1 MRKFE
6 IAKGFEDGGVIIPQ
20 RKTAKSAGYDI
31 VALTNE
37 DVYLSPGQSVNL
49 VTGLKACMED
59 DEVMLLFIRSSLGI
73 KKGITLSNSCA
84 VIDADYYNNPDNEG
98 EIFFQIIN
106 LSPFPIML
114 HKGDAIGQGIIKKY
128 MTTIDDEANGSRSG
142 GFGSTDM
149 GHSDESAMASAT

>member
-6 IAKGFEDGGVIIPQ
+6 IAKGFEDKGVIIPE

-49 VTGLKACMED
+49 ATGLKACMED

-84 VIDADYYNNPDNEG
+84 VIDADYYNNPDNDGHFILNVINTSNEVQCVPARSRVAQAVFVEYLTVDDDNATG
-98 EIFFQIIN
+98 ER
-106 LSPFPIML
+106 
-114 HKGDAIGQGIIKKY
+114 IGGI
-128 MTTIDDEANGSRSG
+128 
-142 GFGSTDM
+142 GSTD
-149 GHSDESAMASAT
+149 G